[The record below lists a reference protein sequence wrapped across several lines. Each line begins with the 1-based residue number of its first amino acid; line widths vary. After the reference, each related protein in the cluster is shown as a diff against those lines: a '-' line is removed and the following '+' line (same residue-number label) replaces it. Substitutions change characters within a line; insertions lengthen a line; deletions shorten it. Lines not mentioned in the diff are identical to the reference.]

1 MLLLRVFVPFALG
14 YFLSFLF
21 RSINAVV
28 GPRLAGEFALPPE
41 ALGFMTSAY
50 FLTFAAAQL
59 PIGLALDH
67 FGPRRTV
74 SFLLLFA
81 ALGAFLFA
89 QAESQGGL
97 VLGRALIGL
106 GVAACLMSSLKAFVL
121 WYPQDRL
128 PTLNGSVLAIGGLG
142 AVVATAPV
150 EAVLALWGWRTLF
163 LGLAGATLFAALT
176 IFLAVPEK
184 PGGRSGES
192 LGTMVR
198 GLGSILAS
206 GLFWR
211 IGPLVLTTSAAMQSF
226 LGLWGGPWL
235 RDVGG
240 YDATTASELL
250 LSYAIAMTAGF
261 MGMGWLTPRLI
272 RRGYQPLRIAA
283 AVLALSFLGQAGVV
297 AGLTGVAWL
306 WMSIMGF
313 FGTAAMLFYAA
324 VVPVYGAARSGRVST
339 ALNLLSFTGAFLGQW
354 LTGVVIG
361 LFPHGTEGYAPA
373 GYATA
378 FGLLLALEALAFLWL
393 LPALRQPPGPHQS
406 ATGGRSPRIAK
417 Q

>member
-1 MLLLRVFVPFALG
+1 MLFRVFLPFALG

-28 GPRLAGEFALPPE
+28 GPRLVTEFDLPPE

-59 PIGLALDH
+59 PIGLALDR

-81 ALGAFLFA
+81 ALGAYLFSR
-89 QAESQGGL
+89 AEGQDEL
-97 VLGRALIGL
+97 VVARALIGF

-121 WYPQDRL
+121 WYPHDRL
-128 PTLNGSVLAIGGLG
+128 PALNGSVLAIGGLG

-150 EAVLALWGWRTLF
+150 EAALTLWGWRDLF
-163 LGLAGATLFAALT
+163 LGLSIATLLAAFT
-176 IFLAVPEK
+176 IFFAVPEK
-184 PGGRSGES
+184 PGSRSGES
-192 LGTMVR
+192 LGAMIR
-198 GLGSILAS
+198 GLGSVLAS

-211 IGPLVLTTSAAMQSF
+211 IGPLVLTTSAALQSF

-240 YDATTASELL
+240 YNAAAASELL
-250 LSYAIAMTAGF
+250 LDYAVAMTVGF
-261 MGMGWLTPRLI
+261 VAMGWLTPRLI
-272 RRGYQPLRIAA
+272 RRGYLPLRIAGV
-283 AVLALSFLGQAGVV
+283 VLAFSFVGQAGVV
-297 AGLTGVAWL
+297 AGMTHIAWVL
-306 WMSIMGF
+306 MSIMGF

-324 VVPVYGAARSGRVST
+324 LVPVYGAARSGRVST
-339 ALNLLSFTGAFLGQW
+339 ALNLLSFSGAFLGQW

-361 LFPHGTEGYAPA
+361 FFPHAADGYAPA

-378 FGLLLALEALAFLWL
+378 FGLLLGFEILTFLWL
-393 LPALRQPPGPHQS
+393 LPALRRPPCSPPRPHV
-406 ATGGRSPRIAK
+406 AE
-417 Q
+417 

>member
-1 MLLLRVFVPFALG
+1 MLLLRVFAPFALG

-28 GPRLAGEFALPPE
+28 GPRLVTEFGLPPE

-59 PIGLALDH
+59 PIGLALDR

-89 QAESQGGL
+89 QAESQGDL
-97 VLGRALIGL
+97 VLARALIGF

-121 WYPQDRL
+121 WYPQERL
-128 PTLNGSVLAIGGLG
+128 PALNGSVLAIGGLG
-142 AVVATAPV
+142 AIVATAPV
-150 EAVLALWGWRTLF
+150 EAALTLWGWRELF
-163 LGLAGATLFAALT
+163 FGLSAATLLAAVT

-184 PGGRSGES
+184 PGSRSGES
-192 LGTMVR
+192 LGVMVR
-198 GLGSILAS
+198 GLGGVLAS

-240 YDATTASELL
+240 YGAASASELL
-250 LSYAIAMTAGF
+250 LDYAVAMTAGF
-261 MGMGWLTPRLI
+261 VIMGWLTPRLI
-272 RRGYQPLRIAA
+272 RRGFQPLRIAG
-283 AVLALSFLGQAGVV
+283 VILAFSFLGQAGVV
-297 AGLTGVAWL
+297 AGLAGVAWV

-324 VVPVYGAARSGRVST
+324 LVPVYGAARSGRVST
-339 ALNLLSFTGAFLGQW
+339 ALNLLSFSGAFLGQW

-361 LFPHGTEGYAPA
+361 LFPHEAKAYAPA

-378 FGLLLALEALAFLWL
+378 FGVLLALEVAAFLWL
-393 LPALRQPPGPHQS
+393 LPALRRPPLPILPGPG
-406 ATGGRSPRIAK
+406 AR
-417 Q
+417 